1 MKPRGLYELLLT
13 KALAELL
20 TQLPDNLEP
29 LSEPLRSAEAAD
41 RISLHLGRAVQ
52 KALEDV
58 PEAERGPATYVK
70 HESETPMS
78 VTWRL
83 EHSLP
88 AMCSSGSPL
97 RLRERDPERGWLS
110 RHGRAARSGRA
121 HERGEALSRGH
132 AR

>member
-41 RISLHLGRAVQ
+41 RISLH
-52 KALEDV
+52 
-58 PEAERGPATYVK
+58 
-70 HESETPMS
+70 
-78 VTWRL
+78 
-83 EHSLP
+83 
-88 AMCSSGSPL
+88 
-97 RLRERDPERGWLS
+97 
-110 RHGRAARSGRA
+110 

-132 AR
+132 TR